1 MDRRTFISLSALAP
15 FFGFG
20 KLVES
25 LSAASSNSIL
35 NPKLTIDP
43 KSIMDLHPALKY
55 QVISKEGSIMSDGF
69 KVPGLA
75 DGMGSFLVDDNIV
88 LVRNHELVPWHGMD
102 KSAFDKP
109 SSQIKGLGNKHYDKD
124 SIGGTTNVI
133 IDSSSKKVLSEYL
146 SLSGTQQNCAG
157 GVTPWGTWL
166 SCEEN
171 IAKKDPKKTPH
182 GYVFEIDPRK
192 KGLEKPIPLK
202 AMGRFNHEAVAF
214 DRFNNA
220 YLTEDR
226 MDGLIYKFI
235 PNRNKSLR
243 SGSLFALQIEGQI
256 DSRNWDLLKI
266 KKGEK
271 YTASWVEIDDNDPDD
286 DTMRYEGIQKGATPF
301 ARPEGIIQSNESVF
315 ICCTAGGPLKKGQ
328 IWKLISI
335 SPEKSVIELWYEVE
349 DKNSINMPDNITV
362 APWGDLIVCE
372 DNSKLNRLWGINSS
386 GESYLIAANNYTKSE
401 FAGVCFSPLDNTMF
415 VNLQGNGMTLL
426 IDGNWN
432 EVII

>member
-35 NPKLTIDP
+35 NPKLTLDP

-88 LVRNHELVPWHGMD
+88 LVRNHELVPWHGMG

-235 PNRNKSLR
+235 PNRNKSLS

-328 IWKLISI
+328 IWKLTSI

>member
-1 MDRRTFISLSALAP
+1 MNRRTFISLSALVP

-20 KLVES
+20 KLVDS
-25 LSAASSNSIL
+25 LSAASGNSIL
-35 NPKLTIDP
+35 NQKLKIDP
-43 KSIMDLHPALKY
+43 KSIMDLHPALNY
-55 QVISKEGSIMSDGF
+55 QLISKAGSIMSDGF

-171 IAKKDPKKTPH
+171 IDKKDSKKTPH

-192 KGLEKPIPLK
+192 KELEKPIPLK

-235 PNRNKSLR
+235 PNRNKSLS
-243 SGSLFALQIEGQI
+243 SGSLLALQIEGQI

-271 YTASWVEIDDNDPDD
+271 YTASWVKIDDNDPDD

-328 IWKLISI
+328 IWKLTSI

-386 GESYLIAANNYTKSE
+386 GESYLIASNNYTKSE

-415 VNLQGNGMTLL
+415 VNIQGNGMTLL